1 MNVTWDFLEIALMAG
16 LAIVGAFVK
25 SLTAR
30 ISRQEFDMVD
40 LKTKIAV
47 GQQLH
52 NEILTRL
59 SKIENL
65 LEEMRKSKP

>member
-30 ISRQEFDMVD
+30 ISRQEFDLVD

-52 NEILTRL
+52 NEILNRL
-59 SKIENL
+59 SKIETL

>member
-25 SLTAR
+25 SLTGR
-30 ISRQEFDMVD
+30 INRQEFDLVD

-52 NEILTRL
+52 NEILNRL
-59 SKIENL
+59 AKIENL
-65 LEEMRKSKP
+65 LEELRKEKI

>member
-25 SLTAR
+25 SLTGR
-30 ISRQEFDMVD
+30 INRQEFDLVD

-65 LEEMRKSKP
+65 LEEMRKSKI

>member
-1 MNVTWDFLEIALMAG
+1 MNVTWDFLEITLMAG

-25 SLTAR
+25 SLTGR
-30 ISRQEFDMVD
+30 INRQEFDLVD

-52 NEILTRL
+52 NEILNRL
-59 SKIENL
+59 AKIENL
-65 LEEMRKSKP
+65 LEELRKEKI

>member
-16 LAIVGAFVK
+16 LAIIGAFVK

-30 ISRQEFDMVD
+30 ISRQEFDLVD

-52 NEILTRL
+52 NEILNRL
-59 SKIENL
+59 SKIETL
-65 LEEMRKSKP
+65 LEEMRKNKP

>member
-30 ISRQEFDMVD
+30 ISRQEFDLVD

-52 NEILTRL
+52 NEILNRL
-59 SKIENL
+59 SKIETL
-65 LEEMRKSKP
+65 LEEMRKNKP

>member
-1 MNVTWDFLEIALMAG
+1 MNVTWDFLEMALMAG

-25 SLTAR
+25 SLTGR
-30 ISRQEFDMVD
+30 ISRQEFDLVD

-52 NEILTRL
+52 NEILNRL

>member
-1 MNVTWDFLEIALMAG
+1 MNVTWDFLEISLMAG

-30 ISRQEFDMVD
+30 INRQELDLVD

-52 NEILTRL
+52 NEILNRL